1 MKASGADVCEVMVK
15 HVLFD
20 TPVVLGGLPLAPSD
34 DAPIVALAVSM
45 EASGPLAGLHLVAL
59 VGGPA

>member
-1 MKASGADVCEVMVK
+1 MVK

-20 TPVVLGGLPLAPSD
+20 TPVVLGGLPLAPRD
-34 DAPIVALAVSM
+34 DAPVVALAVSM